1 MSAASPRD
9 IYQSV
14 TLSTSL
20 LRSWKYD
27 RNRGKILE
35 FGKDEEIALH
45 IVHIEDHRD
54 APAAPQPPGAEA
66 LERPRMGTVHT
77 CCFSKD
83 DESARNVGAPK
94 PHGRPSH
101 RVMILRVASG
111 ADTSNAR

>member
-54 APAAPQPPGAEA
+54 V
-66 LERPRMGTVHT
+66 LERLPDVLSDVHEHHVKV
-77 CCFSKD
+77 F
-83 DESARNVGAPK
+83 ESPAQ
-94 PHGRPSH
+94 
-101 RVMILRVASG
+101 
-111 ADTSNAR
+111 TSNSKFSALNSSSLARKHNVSILQSM